1 MAHRRFLDRELEPD
15 EAHIREA
22 IGWEVLPVWDAVVAY
37 LGENFPHYQPEMVFY
52 NAQRGWARRYRKGSQ
67 QLVLL
72 FPETRGFSAL
82 ITLNPEEETQALDKL
97 NYFNDRIRETLSQ
110 FSSLSQGRLLWF
122 RLEDHTD
129 FVGFKL
135 LMTIKG
141 GSLSSQS

>member
-67 QLVLL
+67 NWCCL
-72 FPETRGFSAL
+72 FLKRGDFSADNAQSGGG
-82 ITLNPEEETQALDKL
+82 NPGVGQIE
-97 NYFNDRIRETLSQ
+97 
-110 FSSLSQGRLLWF
+110 LL
-122 RLEDHTD
+122 
-129 FVGFKL
+129 
-135 LMTIKG
+135 
-141 GSLSSQS
+141 Q